1 MDEMWGRVYCK
12 KTPCWLW
19 HAINHNTGEI
29 IAYVFGTREHEVLQK
44 LLDLLSK
51 LKVEI
56 EAVFSDDNFA
66 YHEAILANV
75 LFTGKRNTWRIER
88 KHLTFRT
95 RLKRLA
101 RRTICYSK
109 SLDMH
114 KIVFGLLINVL
125 EFGCKLF

>member
-19 HAINHNTGEI
+19 HAINHKTGEI

-44 LLDLLSK
+44 LLDLLSE

-56 EAVFSDDNFA
+56 EAVFFDDSFA
-66 YHEAILANV
+66 YREAISANI
-75 LFTGKRNTWRIER
+75 LFTGKCNTWRIEC
-88 KHLTFRT
+88 KHLTFRA
-95 RLKRLA
+95 RFKCLA

-125 EFGCKLF
+125 EFGNKLV

>member
-1 MDEMWGRVYCK
+1 MGEMWGRVCCK

-44 LLDLLSK
+44 LLDLLSE

-56 EAVFSDDNFA
+56 EAVFFDDNFA
-66 YHEAILANV
+66 YRDAIPANV
-75 LFTGKRNTWRIER
+75 LFMGKRNAQRIER
-88 KHLTFRT
+88 KHLAFRT
-95 RLKRLA
+95 KLKCLA

-109 SLDMH
+109 SLEMH

-125 EFGCKLF
+125 EFGNKLV

>member
-1 MDEMWGRVYCK
+1 M
-12 KTPCWLW
+12 
-19 HAINHNTGEI
+19 
-29 IAYVFGTREHEVLQK
+29 
-44 LLDLLSK
+44 
-51 LKVEI
+51 
-56 EAVFSDDNFA
+56 FSDDNFA
-66 YHEAILANV
+66 HHEAIPANI
-75 LFTGKRNTWRIER
+75 LFTGKRNTQRIER

>member
-1 MDEMWGRVYCK
+1 MA
-12 KTPCWLW
+12 
-19 HAINHNTGEI
+19 H
-29 IAYVFGTREHEVLQK
+29 VFGTHEHEILQK

-51 LKVEI
+51 LKIEI
-56 EAVFSDDNFA
+56 EAVFSDDNIA
-66 YHEAILANV
+66 HHDAIPVNI

-101 RRTICYSK
+101 RKTICYSK
-109 SLDMH
+109 PLDIH
-114 KIVFGLLINVL
+114 EIVFGLLINVL

>member
-19 HAINHNTGEI
+19 HAINHETGEI

-44 LLDLLSK
+44 LLALLSE
-51 LKVEI
+51 LNVEI
-56 EAVFSDDNFA
+56 TAVFSDDNFA
-66 YHEAILANV
+66 YRDIIPWNILH
-75 LFTGKRNTWRIER
+75 TGKRNTQKIER

-101 RRTICYSK
+101 RKTICYSK
-109 SLDMH
+109 SLEMH
-114 KIVFGLLINVL
+114 TTLFGLLINTL
-125 EFGCKLF
+125 EFRRKLF

>member
-1 MDEMWGRVYCK
+1 M
-12 KTPCWLW
+12 
-19 HAINHNTGEI
+19 NHKTGEI
-29 IAYVFGTREHEVLQK
+29 IAYVFGTHEHEILQK

-51 LKVEI
+51 LKIEI
-56 EAVFSDDNFA
+56 ETVFSDDNIA
-66 YHEAILANV
+66 YHEAIPANI

-88 KHLTFRT
+88 KYLTFRT

-114 KIVFGLLINVL
+114 KIVFGLLINML